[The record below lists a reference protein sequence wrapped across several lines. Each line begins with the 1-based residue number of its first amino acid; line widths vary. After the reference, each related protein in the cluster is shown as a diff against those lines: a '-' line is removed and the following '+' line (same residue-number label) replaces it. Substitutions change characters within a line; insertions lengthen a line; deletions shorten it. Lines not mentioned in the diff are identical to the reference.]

1 MSDQAKLILERAKK
15 RKAAFGV
22 SSPGPQVSQPYRV
35 QFFIFIM
42 ESIRFMKQNSQSV
55 PRSPSVPQ
63 TVEVE
68 SVPGTTPGTLS
79 SGL

>member
-35 QFFIFIM
+35 QFFYIYNGID
-42 ESIRFMKQNSQSV
+42 SIHETKQPKCAQV
-55 PRSPSVPQ
+55 
-63 TVEVE
+63 TV
-68 SVPGTTPGTLS
+68 S
-79 SGL
+79 STDR